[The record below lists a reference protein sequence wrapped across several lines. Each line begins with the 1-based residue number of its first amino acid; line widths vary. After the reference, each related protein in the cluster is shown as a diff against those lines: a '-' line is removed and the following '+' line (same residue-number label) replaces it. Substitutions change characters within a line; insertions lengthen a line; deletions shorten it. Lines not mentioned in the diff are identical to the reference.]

1 MRTVDVSVWTK
12 TGKTLQMAAKDVRAT
27 SCGGLPMTGAAQAP
41 WLLGLATL
49 LLALGGAALWRA
61 RAMPKRATR

>member
-1 MRTVDVSVWTK
+1 
-12 TGKTLQMAAKDVRAT
+12 MAAKDVRAT

-41 WLLGLATL
+41 WLLGLGTA